1 MAIYEAFQKTLQ
13 KAGIIDTRNHSGPR
27 IHALRHT
34 ACQHAFIRLAKNG
47 EDPYCNLYKVSVY
60 MGHKHVNDTEYYL
73 LLTEQEYPELFG
85 KVAGITGSISAII
98 ERGLRSDGDRNPEE
112 KEGGPHE
119 I

>member
-1 MAIYEAFQKTLQ
+1 
-13 KAGIIDTRNHSGPR
+13 
-27 IHALRHT
+27 
-34 ACQHAFIRLAKNG
+34 
-47 EDPYCNLYKVSVY
+47 